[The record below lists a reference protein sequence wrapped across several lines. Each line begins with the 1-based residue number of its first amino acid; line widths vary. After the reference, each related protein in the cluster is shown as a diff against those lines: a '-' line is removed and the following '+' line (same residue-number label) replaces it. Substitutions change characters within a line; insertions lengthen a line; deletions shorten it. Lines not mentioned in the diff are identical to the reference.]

1 MLVDGL
7 HKAGWNVPR
16 PHATFYIWARVP
28 TAERSQEF
36 CARLLRDGHVVTTP
50 GVGFGEAG
58 DRYVRMALTT
68 TEDRIAEAV
77 ARIKR
82 ML

>member
-1 MLVDGL
+1 M
-7 HKAGWNVPR
+7 
-16 PHATFYIWARVP
+16 
-28 TAERSQEF
+28 
-36 CARLLRDGHVVTTP
+36 VTTP
-50 GVGFGEAG
+50 GVGFGEGG

-77 ARIKR
+77 ARITG